1 MLLNLKLRRPRL
13 RKEPDATTPAWL
25 SRDLWRQ
32 RAVFWLGAAVTG
44 LVSVAF
50 AYGADQAQLLFHWM
64 AGQASWMP
72 LILAPL
78 GFMLCAHLARTVF
91 PGAAGSGIQ
100 HAIAACELS
109 DRAARSRLLSLRV
122 AIGKIFLTLVGIASG
137 GSIGREGPTVQVG
150 AAIMLRVGE
159 IGGADRARGLILAG
173 SAAGISA
180 AFNAPLAGIVFAIEE
195 MSRSFEQK
203 TSGLVLSAVIIA
215 GLVSLALVGN
225 YDYFGQVSGSVS
237 GVEGWL
243 LVVLCGVFGGLA
255 GGLFG
260 RAMLW
265 ATQKIGFWTSAMP
278 MRRTLIIAGLCG
290 LGVALIGLATGGI
303 TFGTG
308 YEQARS
314 AIEGEVLPWY
324 FAPGKLLA
332 TLLSSVSGI
341 PGGIFAPSLA
351 VGTGVG
357 SLFALVLGG
366 SAGIAALLGMAG
378 YFAGVVQAPITAFV
392 IILEMTGDNADLIP
406 IMCASVIGYGVS
418 SLLSPQSL
426 YHGLAK
432 NLLAKAGGGGTSQAG
447 P

>member
-1 MLLNLKLRRPRL
+1 MKFNRPRL
-13 RKEPDATTPAWL
+13 RRQSGQPQPAWL

-32 RAVFWLGAAVTG
+32 RIVFWVGAAAVG
-44 LVSVAF
+44 LVSVFF
-50 AYGADQAQLLFHWM
+50 AYAADQAQLLFHWLS
-64 AGQASWMP
+64 GQAIWVP

-78 GFMLCAHLARTVF
+78 GFMLCAHLARTIF

-100 HAIAACELS
+100 HAIAACEMT
-109 DRAARSRLLSLRV
+109 DVAARSRLLSLRV

-137 GSIGREGPTVQVG
+137 GSIGREGPTVQIG
-150 AAIMLRVGE
+150 AAIMLKVGQ

-195 MSRSFEQK
+195 LGRSFEPK
-203 TSGLVLSAVIIA
+203 TSRLVLSAVIIA
-215 GLVSLALVGN
+215 GLVSLGLVGN
-225 YDYFGQVSGSVS
+225 YDYFGQASGHVV
-237 GVEGWL
+237 GLEGWL
-243 LVVLCGVFGGLA
+243 MVLVCGVFGGLA

-260 RAMLW
+260 KAMLW
-265 ATQKIGFWTSAMP
+265 ATTTIRDWTGAMP
-278 MRRTLIIAGLCG
+278 GRRTLIIAGLCG
-290 LGVALIGLATGGI
+290 LGVAVIGLLTGGS

-308 YEQARS
+308 YEHARA
-314 AIEGEVLPWY
+314 AIGGEVLPWY
-324 FAPGKLLA
+324 FAPAKFVA

-357 SLFALVLGG
+357 SLFVLVLGG
-366 SAGIAALLGMAG
+366 SAGIGALLGMTG

-418 SLLSPQSL
+418 TLLAPQSL
-426 YHGLAK
+426 YHELAK
-432 NLLAKAGGGGTSQAG
+432 LLLPKE
-447 P
+447 

>member
-1 MLLNLKLRRPRL
+1 VLLQLKLKRPRL
-13 RKEPDATTPAWL
+13 RKQPGQPQPAWL

-32 RAVFWLGAAVTG
+32 RIVFWVGAATVG
-44 LVSVAF
+44 LVSVVF
-50 AYGADQAQLLFHWM
+50 AYAADRAQLLFHWL
-64 AGQASWMP
+64 AGQAIWVP
-72 LILAPL
+72 LLLAPL

-100 HAIAACELS
+100 QAIAACELT
-109 DRAARSRLLSLRV
+109 DGAARRRLLSLRV
-122 AIGKIFLTLVGIASG
+122 AFGKIFLTLVGIASG
-137 GSIGREGPTVQVG
+137 GSIGREGPTVQIG
-150 AAIMLRVGE
+150 AAIMLKVGE
-159 IGGADRARGLILAG
+159 IGGADRSRGLILAG

-237 GVEGWL
+237 GIEGWL
-243 LVVLCGVFGGLA
+243 LVVFCGVFGGLA
-255 GGLFG
+255 GALFG
-260 RAMLW
+260 KSMLW
-265 ATQKIGFWTSAMP
+265 ATTTIRGWTSAMP
-278 MRRTLIIAGLCG
+278 ARRTLIIAGLCG
-290 LGVALIGLATGGI
+290 LAVAGIGLATGGS

-308 YEQARS
+308 YELARS
-314 AIEGEVLPWY
+314 AIGGEVLPWY
-324 FAPGKLLA
+324 FAPAKFVA

-357 SLFALVLGG
+357 SLMALLLGG
-366 SAGIAALLGMAG
+366 SAGVAALLGMAG

-392 IILEMTGDNADLIP
+392 IILEMTSDNADLIP

-418 SLLSPQSL
+418 SLLVPQSL

-432 NLLAKAGGGGTSQAG
+432 SFLPKE
-447 P
+447 

>member
-1 MLLNLKLRRPRL
+1 M
-13 RKEPDATTPAWL
+13 
-25 SRDLWRQ
+25 
-32 RAVFWLGAAVTG
+32 VFWAGAGATG
-44 LVSVAF
+44 LVSVVF
-50 AYGADQAQLLFHWM
+50 AYAADQAQSLFRFLS
-64 AGQASWMP
+64 GQGVWVP
-72 LILAPL
+72 LVLTPL
-78 GFMLCAHLARTVF
+78 GFMLCAHLARAVF

-100 HAIAACELS
+100 HAIAACEMT
-109 DRAARSRLLSLRV
+109 DVAARAKLLSLRV
-122 AIGKIFLTLVGIASG
+122 ALGKILLTLVGIASG

-150 AAIMLRVGE
+150 AAIMLKVGQ

-195 MSRSFEQK
+195 MSRSFEQR
-203 TSGLVLSAVIIA
+203 TAGLVLSAVIIA
-215 GLVSLALVGN
+215 GLVSLGLVGN
-225 YDYFGQVSGSVS
+225 YDYFGQVSGRVS
-237 GVEGWL
+237 GVQDWIM
-243 LVVLCGVFGGLA
+243 VALCGLV

-260 RAMLW
+260 ALFGRLMLW
-265 ATQKIGFWTSAMP
+265 STQQIRRWTEPMP
-278 MRRTLIIAGLCG
+278 LRRTLLIAGACG
-290 LGVALIGLATGGI
+290 LGVALVGLATGGV

-324 FAPGKLLA
+324 FAPGKFVA

-366 SAGIAALLGMAG
+366 SAGVAALLGMTG

-392 IILEMTGDNADLIP
+392 IILEMTGDNADVIP
-406 IMCASVIGYGVS
+406 IMCASVLGYSVS
-418 SLLSPQSL
+418 NLLMPQSL
-426 YHGLAK
+426 YHGLAEA
-432 NLLAKAGGGGTSQAG
+432 LLPRNTLRN
-447 P
+447 